1 MSTISIEQ
9 AEIIV
14 SEYGKL
20 LSVTKPSIYGIAISQ
35 LPYEK
40 EQIKTAIQALLLA
53 LDNKNEKDQKIQD
66 GLTQAYVYLAQFIED
81 EKAKIAESGRI
92 ILEKET
98 SKTNEEN
105 INNQNHE
112 DLELANQA
120 VQTINAI
127 KTDMEN
133 LMNEIRLLI
142 SYN

>member
-20 LSVTKPSIYGIAISQ
+20 LSTTKPSIYGIALSQ

-40 EQIKTAIQALLLA
+40 EQIKTAIQALILA

-66 GLTQAYVYLAQFIED
+66 SLSQAYVYLAQFIED
-81 EKAKIAESGRI
+81 EKAKISESGRI

-105 INNQNHE
+105 INDQNNE

-127 KTDMEN
+127 KSDMEN

-142 SYN
+142 S

>member
-53 LDNKNEKDQKIQD
+53 LDNEKDQKIQD

-105 INNQNHE
+105 INDQNYE

-142 SYN
+142 S

>member
-1 MSTISIEQ
+1 MSTISIKQ

-20 LSVTKPSIYGIAISQ
+20 LSTTKPSIYGIAISQ

-40 EQIKTAIQALLLA
+40 EQIKIAIQTLILA

-66 GLTQAYVYLAQFIED
+66 SLSQAYVFLAQFIED
-81 EKAKIAESGRI
+81 GKAKIAESGRI

-105 INNQNHE
+105 INDQNNE

-142 SYN
+142 S

>member
-14 SEYGKL
+14 SKYGKL

-53 LDNKNEKDQKIQD
+53 LDNEKDQKIQD

-105 INNQNHE
+105 INDQNYE

-142 SYN
+142 S

>member
-1 MSTISIEQ
+1 MSTISIKQ

-20 LSVTKPSIYGIAISQ
+20 LSTTKPSIYGIAISQ

-40 EQIKTAIQALLLA
+40 EQIKIAIQTLILA

-66 GLTQAYVYLAQFIED
+66 SLSQAYIYLAQFIED
-81 EKAKIAESGRI
+81 GKAKIAESGRI
-92 ILEKET
+92 ILEKEI

-105 INNQNHE
+105 INDQNNE

-127 KTDMEN
+127 KSDMEN

-142 SYN
+142 S